1 MNNKYYVLWYDSKM
15 RNYEL
20 FVEYLVKKR
29 LVQAEIQPIL
39 VVDKEAHMDKVQ
51 EIWQSSQQANAAVKD

>member
-29 LVQAEIQPIL
+29 LVQAEI
-39 VVDKEAHMDKVQ
+39 
-51 EIWQSSQQANAAVKD
+51 

>member
-15 RNYEL
+15 RNYDL

-29 LVQAEIQPIL
+29 LVQAEI
-39 VVDKEAHMDKVQ
+39 
-51 EIWQSSQQANAAVKD
+51 